1 METNDILTNKIKEMS
16 SDELLAL
23 SKDIRERIIR
33 TVSQNGGHLASNL
46 GMVEA
51 TIALLRAFNLD
62 KVKILF
68 DVVDKKHLNIQS
80 KTF

>member
-1 METNDILTNKIKEMS
+1 MELNDMLTKQIKEMS

>member
-80 KTF
+80 QMF

>member
-80 KTF
+80 QTF

>member
-1 METNDILTNKIKEMS
+1 MELNDMLTKQIKEMS

-23 SKDIRERIIR
+23 SKDIRERIIH

-51 TIALLRAFNLD
+51 TIALHKTFDLD
-62 KVKILF
+62 KVFFIL
-68 DVVDKKHLNIQS
+68 
-80 KTF
+80 